1 MTKKKFALIG
11 KPISHSIS
19 PALHNFWFEK
29 YKISAEYFLLEIT
42 ENKIEGI
49 LDKIRKKEIQGI
61 NVTIPYK
68 KTVVPFLDEIIN
80 DAEKTSSVNTIYL
93 DDRNRLIGENTD
105 VYGFEKTLIKEP
117 EENLSGKDV
126 LILGAGGVTPSIV
139 YVLRKLKAENI
150 FLSNRSV
157 KKTEE
162 IKKTFPFVNIISWEK
177 KIEKIKEID
186 LLINATSLGTKNEE
200 DFPHMF
206 LNFKK
211 SLIYYDLVYNPAQTK
226 LMKHFIKNNI
236 KVLNGLEMLIYQ
248 GQKAFNLWN
257 KINPEVNDV
266 LKEKIMRS
274 V

>member
-1 MTKKKFALIG
+1 MIEKKFALIG

-19 PALHNFWFEK
+19 PALHNFWFKK
-29 YKISAEYFLLEIT
+29 YKIAAKYFLLEIT
-42 ENKIEGI
+42 EDKIEGI
-49 LDKIRKKEIQGI
+49 INKIRKKEIKGI

-68 KTVVPFLDEIIN
+68 KTVVPYLDEIIN

-105 VYGFEKTLIKEP
+105 VYGFEKTLTNQLEK
-117 EENLSGKDV
+117 NLSGKDV
-126 LILGAGGVTPSIV
+126 LILGAGGVTSSII
-139 YVLRKLKAENI
+139 YVLKKLKVKNI
-150 FLSNRSV
+150 FISNRSV

-162 IKKTFPFVNIISWEK
+162 IKKTFSFINIILWEQK
-177 KIEKIKEID
+177 TEKIKEID
-186 LLINATSLGTKNEE
+186 LLINATSLGTKNEL
-200 DFPHMF
+200 DFPQMF

-211 SLIYYDLVYNPAQTK
+211 NLIYYDLVYNPAQTK

-236 KVLNGLEMLIYQ
+236 KVFNGLEMLIYQ

-266 LKEKIMRS
+266 LKKKIMRL